1 MDRSTMSLPRQKALR
16 EGLPA
21 AADALQ
27 RRAAREIPADLI
39 DDYVALNWLEWWG
52 GGLRLTMVG
61 QNVCRQLR
69 LGVE

>member
-1 MDRSTMSLPRQKALR
+1 MALSTLSLARQKILR
-16 EGLPA
+16 EGLQA

-27 RRAAREIPADLI
+27 RRQASEIPVDQI
-39 DDYVALNWLEWWG
+39 DDYVMLNWLEWWG